1 MIKIS
6 RISSR
11 LKDKI
16 KNLEECSQLSGDGV
30 FEGKYSTSGSIII
43 RNKFLGELE
52 ADQVIVDEHGQV
64 DGTIKSSELIVN
76 GTVNGKIN
84 CKSIIIMEN
93 GSVSGDVLYNKI
105 AVFEGG
111 TINVSGMKR
120 LEEETDK
127 VVDIVKKVGD

>member
-6 RISSR
+6 RISSP

-16 KNLEECSQLSGDGV
+16 KNLEVCSQLDGDGI
-30 FEGKYSTSGSIII
+30 FEGKYNTSGSIII
-43 RNKFLGELE
+43 RNKFLGEIA

-64 DGTIKSSELIVN
+64 DGTIKTSELIVN
-76 GTVNGKIN
+76 GKVNGKIN

-120 LEEETDK
+120 LEEESDK

>member
-6 RISSR
+6 RISSPP
-11 LKDKI
+11 KDKI
-16 KNLEECSQLSGDGV
+16 KNLEECSQLTGDGV
-30 FEGKYSTSGSIII
+30 FEGKYNTSGSIII

-52 ADQVIVDEHGQV
+52 ADQVIIDEHGEV

-76 GTVNGKIN
+76 GTINGKIN

-93 GSVSGDVLYNKI
+93 GCVSGDVLYNKI

-111 TINVSGMKR
+111 TINVSGMKK

-127 VVDIVKKVGD
+127 VIDIVKKVGD

>member
-6 RISSR
+6 RISSP
-11 LKDKI
+11 LKYKI

-93 GSVSGDVLYNKI
+93 GNVSGDVLYNKI

-111 TINVSGMKR
+111 TINVSGMKK

-127 VVDIVKKVGD
+127 VIDIVKKVGD

>member
-1 MIKIS
+1 MNKIS
-6 RISSR
+6 RISSP

-30 FEGKYSTSGSIII
+30 FEGKYNTSGSIII

-52 ADQVIVDEHGQV
+52 ADQVIIDEHGEV

-93 GSVSGDVLYNKI
+93 GNVSGDVLYNKI

-111 TINVSGMKR
+111 TINVSGMKK

-127 VVDIVKKVGD
+127 VIDIVKKVGD